1 MAVLSIQSHVAYG
14 HVGNSAAVF
23 ALQSLGIETWP
34 VNTVRFSNHPG
45 HDEFRGAREDP
56 SVIRDV
62 IQGIGERG
70 VFRQCQGVLSGY
82 LGHPSNG
89 DVVLEAIAG
98 VKSANPD
105 CLFLCDPVFGDRDK
119 GIYVSESLIDFYR
132 DHALPACD
140 VATPNAFELEVLSGR
155 PVDRPQTVAE
165 AASSLLELGPDI
177 VIVTSV
183 PDGPRGIGNLMV
195 SEDGVRHV
203 TTEALETPV
212 KGAGDLLAA
221 LWMGRFLL
229 SGVATNALAKATAS
243 VFDLLE
249 KAVETQADEL
259 PLVAERRS
267 LTHPKTAV
275 TVRHPLNGT

>member
-45 HDEFRGAREDP
+45 HEEFRGAREDP

-62 IQGIGERG
+62 LQGIGVRG
-70 VFRQCQGVLSGY
+70 VFRHCRGVLSGY

-89 DVVLEAIAG
+89 EVVLEAVAG

-119 GIYVSESLIDFYR
+119 GIYVADGLVGFYR

-140 VATPNAFELEVLSGR
+140 VTTPNAFELEVLSGR
-155 PVDRPQTVAE
+155 SVDRPQTAAE
-165 AASSLLELGPDI
+165 AASSLLELGPNI

-183 PDGPRGIGNLMV
+183 PDGSGSIGNLLV
-195 SEDGVRHV
+195 TGDGVRHV
-203 TTEALETPV
+203 TTPALETPV

-221 LWMGRFLL
+221 LWLGRFLL
-229 SGVATNALAKATAS
+229 SGEATNALVKATAS

-249 KAVETQADEL
+249 KAVETQAEEL
-259 PLVAERRS
+259 PLVAGRGS

-275 TVRHPLNGT
+275 SVRHPLNGS

>member
-1 MAVLSIQSHVAYG
+1 VAVLSIQSHVAYG